1 MIKLFKIFPAL
12 LSVLAII
19 LFGSIDLHAQQND
32 HRDNEPSFWE
42 LLFDD
47 FFDHQEE
54 HPIHNKFEDNYRVID
69 LEKSWKFQIGND
81 NKWADPLYNDD
92 SWVSI
97 KVPGDWE
104 NDGFHGYDGFAWYR
118 VHFDGRA
125 LRPNEAHYLML
136 GFIDDVDETFLNGT
150 LVGKTGDFPPRFR
163 TGYNS
168 DRAYFIGNELINFEG
183 DNVIAV
189 KVYDEY
195 QNGGIVKGKPGVY
208 VSGGSEELLQNLYGP
223 WRFTKSNKKYFSEPD
238 FDDQDWDVVL
248 VPSYWDNQGYRSLDG
263 TAWYRKTFELSFKP
277 EKEETYY
284 LTLGRIDD
292 FDVTYLNGQKIGET
306 YDDRGFGDS
315 RSYQKI
321 RVYPIPKGLLHK
333 NGKNTIAVK
342 VEDIGLEGG
351 IYSGPVGIVSE
362 KDVTRMIR
370 DRR

>member
-1 MIKLFKIFPAL
+1 MIKLNKIFPAI
-12 LSVLAII
+12 LSVLIII
-19 LFGSIDLHAQQND
+19 LCGSIDLYAQNND
-32 HRDNEPSFWE
+32 QRDKEPSFWE

-47 FFDHQEE
+47 FFDHYEE
-54 HPIHNKFEDNYRVID
+54 HPIQNKFENNYRVID

-81 NKWADPLYNDD
+81 DKWADPSYTDD

-125 LRPNEAHYLML
+125 LRSNEAHYLML

-168 DRAYFIGNELINFEG
+168 NRAYFIGNELINFEG

-195 QNGGIVKGKPGVY
+195 QKGGIVKGKPGIY

-223 WRFTKSNKKYFSEPD
+223 WRFTKSNKKYFSEHG
-238 FDDQDWDVVL
+238 FDDEDWDVVL

-263 TAWYRKTFELSFKP
+263 TAWYRKTFDLSFTPKND
-277 EKEETYY
+277 EKYY

-292 FDVTYLNGQKIGET
+292 FDVTYLNGKKIGET
-306 YDDRGFGDS
+306 DDGGDFGQS
-315 RSYQKI
+315 QSYQTV
-321 RVYPIPKGLLHK
+321 RVYPIPKGLLNHR
-333 NGKNTIAVK
+333 GKNTIAIK
-342 VEDIGLEGG
+342 VTDIGLEGG

-370 DRR
+370 NRR